1 MKLAIM
7 QPYIFPYIGYFQLI
21 RSVDKFVMLDDV
33 SYINKGWINRN
44 NILVNGKAN
53 LFSIPLKDASQNKLI
68 NEIDILQDG
77 KWQSKFLKT
86 LTLSYKKA
94 ASFENV
100 YSLIEEII
108 NSPESNISAFNHNA
122 IVKIVNYLSID
133 TAIVSSSS
141 VYNNQNLKAQNRIID
156 ICLQEKASVYINPAG
171 GVDLYNK
178 EDFKQQGIEFHFIK
192 SGDVTY
198 NQFKNEFVPWLSII
212 DLLMFNTLE
221 KMDEILNQ
229 YELT

>member
-21 RSVDKFVMLDDV
+21 RSVDRFVMLDDV

-44 NILVNGKAN
+44 NILVNGKSN

-94 ASFENV
+94 ACFESV
-100 YSLIEEII
+100 FSLMEEII
-108 NSPESNISAFNHNA
+108 NSPISNISAFNHNA
-122 IVKIVNYLSID
+122 IVKIINYLGID
-133 TAIVSSSS
+133 TEIVSSSS
-141 VYNNQNLKAQNRIID
+141 IYKNKNLKAQNRIID
-156 ICLQEKASVYINPAG
+156 ICLKEKASVYINPAG
-171 GVDLYNK
+171 GVDLYQK
-178 EDFKQQGIEFHFIK
+178 EDFRQQAIECYFIK

-198 NQFKNEFVPWLSII
+198 DQFKNEFVPWLSII
-212 DLLMFNTLE
+212 DLLMFNTVV

-229 YELT
+229 YELK